1 MKIVYAYVI
10 SKIRTRYSQI
20 VTSILTLILIVIKI
34 YFRSDPLRMGD
45 NLGGGRRHHTNS
57 ISKQLN
63 TITDMNVL
71 ETSKHLDPLGIFPG
85 GDRTD
90 MESQVK

>member
-1 MKIVYAYVI
+1 MKLSSLGFMFMFA
-10 SKIRTRYSQI
+10 
-20 VTSILTLILIVIKI
+20 
-34 YFRSDPLRMGD
+34 DPG
-45 NLGGGRRHHTNS
+45 
-57 ISKQLN
+57 
-63 TITDMNVL
+63 ITDMNVL